1 MFRLALTMLTAD
13 KPKFYALIFAV
24 ASCVFLI
31 AQQVSIFTGLMNRT
45 TSQIK
50 DVAPNMVWVMHPQ
63 TVYVDEVKPLADND
77 LERVR
82 SVAGVESAVKLFK
95 AFARISAPNGNFRL
109 GILLGLDDATLLGA
123 PGEMLLGSA
132 ADLKDPDALIIDDQG
147 FRSLFPGRELAIGD
161 MLELNDRKARIV
173 GICKPRPPFQT
184 FPVIYSKFSDAQSY
198 IGRERRSMGFVLA
211 KPLTGMSLEELAVRI
226 SAQTGLK
233 AMPASRFAAATI
245 WYYVGNTGI
254 PVNFGLT
261 ISVAVL
267 VGAIITGQTFYL
279 FVLENL
285 KPLAALKAIGAAD
298 GLLSRMILLQAG
310 YVAALGIGLG
320 IGLTA
325 VFFEAT
331 GDIPHLRLFLF
342 YWPTALGTSVLVM
355 TITILVSIIAVR
367 KVTRVEPGIV
377 FKG

>member
-1 MFRLALTMLTAD
+1 MYRLALTMLTAD
-13 KPKFYALIFAV
+13 RAKFFALIFAV

-31 AQQVSIFTGLMNRT
+31 AQQVSIFAGLMNRT

-50 DVAPNMVWVMHPQ
+50 DVGYDKVWVMHPQ
-63 TVYVDEVKPLADND
+63 TIYVDEVKPLADQD

-82 SVAGVESAVKLFK
+82 SVAGVQSAVRLFK
-95 AFARISAPNGNFRL
+95 AFARVTAPNGNFRL
-109 GILLGLDDATLLGA
+109 GILLGLDDATLTGV
-123 PGEMLLGSA
+123 PSEMIMGDA
-132 ADLKDPDALIIDDQG
+132 RDLRQPDAIIIDDQG
-147 FRSLFPGRELAIGD
+147 FYSLFPGQPLALGGT
-161 MLELNDRKARIV
+161 LELNDRKARIV

-184 FPVIYSKFSDAQSY
+184 FPVIYSKFSDAAGY

-211 KPLTGMSLEELAVRI
+211 TPTPGVSLEAL
-226 SAQTGLK
+226 SANIAAATGLK
-233 AMPASRFAAATI
+233 AMPAASFGWATI
-245 WYYVGNTGI
+245 WYYIGNTGI

-261 ISVAVL
+261 ISVAII

-298 GLLSRMILLQAG
+298 GLLTRMILLQAG
-310 YVAALGIGLG
+310 YVAALGIGIG

-325 VFFEAT
+325 FFFEAT
-331 GDIPHLRLFLF
+331 GDIPKLRLFLLH
-342 YWPTALGTSVLVM
+342 WPTVLGTSALVF
-355 TITILVSIIAVR
+355 TITFLVSTFAVR
-367 KVTRVEPGIV
+367 QVTRVEPGIV